1 MPSTFE
7 NPDLE
12 QQFREAEKRVT
23 SGDPAAIELLSHLCH
38 RLPDDARPRFLLGA
52 LFERLERFEDSL
64 RALNAALQRDGGQ
77 VQVIAAKVRVLD
89 LLGQNAEAERFLS
102 AALRDQPRSSRL
114 WANLGVLLEK
124 RNEFAGALAAYD
136 QALELDNANKSAR
149 VNRGHVLS
157 AMKRLDEA
165 LANNLM
171 LVETYPADAFAHY
184 NLAEVLLALRRYDE
198 VAEACD
204 RALAIDAGYAKA
216 YVDRGLARAAL
227 GQVAAARSD
236 FEQACRLDAGVM
248 RHFRDGF
255 GGLGSNRLDR
265 IDAGSIF
272 LQVLHE
278 ECKRCDWSRREHFAL
293 HLEELVKAEAEVGR
307 EIANPDVPFML
318 FSHPVREDIRFALSE
333 SAARSV
339 ERDARAEGAAPY
351 VHSRR
356 RRSRI
361 RLGYVSPDFRE
372 HALGFLTRRLYGLHE
387 RERFEVFAYSL
398 QRAAGSLIEKE
409 IASGCNVFSDVS
421 ALTVTDIAAKMYE
434 DGIDIAIDLAGYGAN
449 SRPGVFALR
458 PAPVQV
464 SFLGYP
470 ATLGAD
476 WMDYAI
482 VDGVSCP
489 PGADVQWREKLVR
502 MPFTYVIT
510 DNRQAVDDFGLDRA
524 EVGLPELGFV
534 FCSFNNPYKID
545 PRMFAIWIRL
555 LHATPGAVLWIFA
568 PDETVQRNL
577 RREAENR
584 RCDPARLIFAPPW
597 SHARHLGRLRFADL
611 FLDTHPC
618 NAHTTAADALWANVP
633 LITIPGTTMP
643 SRVASSLLT
652 AAGMPELICR
662 DFEAY
667 EGTALKLANT
677 PGEIERAKQKLA
689 TNRAT
694 FPFFDTES
702 SVTALEQAYAEMW
715 RRFEAGLPAAAFNVV
730 PKSRPAIP
738 SRWY

>member
-1 MPSTFE
+1 MPSPFE
-7 NPDLE
+7 IPDPE
-12 QQFREAEKRVT
+12 QQFREAENRVT
-23 SGDPAAIELLSHLCH
+23 SGDPEAIELLSHLCH
-38 RLPDDARPRFLLGA
+38 RFPDDARPRFLLGA
-52 LFERLERFEDSL
+52 LFERLGRFEESL
-64 RALNAALQRDGGQ
+64 SAQNAALQRDGGH
-77 VQVIAAKVRVLD
+77 VQVIAAKARVLD
-89 LLGQNAEAERFLS
+89 LLGQTAEAERFLS
-102 AALRDQPRSSRL
+102 DALRDQPRSSRL

-136 QALELDNANKSAR
+136 QALALDNANKPAR

-157 AMKRLDEA
+157 ALRRPDEA
-165 LANNLM
+165 LANNRM

-184 NLAEVLLALRRYDE
+184 NLAEVLLALHRYHE

-227 GQVAAARSD
+227 GQVAAARCD
-236 FEQACRLDAGVM
+236 FEQACELDAGVM
-248 RHFRDGF
+248 RHFHDGF
-255 GGLGSNRLDR
+255 GGPGSNRLDR
-265 IDAGSIF
+265 VDAGSIF

-278 ECKRCDWSRREHFAL
+278 ECKRCDWSRRDHFAM
-293 HLEELVKAEAEVGR
+293 HLEALVKTEAKAGR

-318 FSHPVREDIRFALSE
+318 FSHPVREDIRFALSA
-333 SAARSV
+333 SAARTV
-339 ERDARAEGAAPY
+339 ERDARADGAAPY
-351 VHSRR
+351 VHSRK
-356 RRSRI
+356 RRSRL

-372 HALGFLTRRLYGLHE
+372 HAVGFLTRRLYGLHR

-398 QRAAGSLIEKE
+398 QRGTGALLEKE
-409 IASGCNVFSDVS
+409 IATGCDVFSDVS
-421 ALTVTDIAAKMYE
+421 ALTVTNIAAKMYE

-458 PAPVQV
+458 PAPIQV
-464 SFLGYP
+464 SFLGFP

-502 MPFTYVIT
+502 MPYTYFIT
-510 DNRQAVDDFGLDRA
+510 DNRQVVDDLGLDRA
-524 EVGLPELGFV
+524 GAGLPESGFV
-534 FCSFNNPYKID
+534 FCSFNNPYKVD
-545 PRMFAIWIRL
+545 PRMFEIWIRL
-555 LHATPGAVLWIFA
+555 LHATPGAVLWILA
-568 PDETVQRNL
+568 PDETVQKNL
-577 RREAENR
+577 LREAGNR
-584 RCDPARLIFAPPW
+584 GCDPARLIFAPPLP
-597 SHARHLGRLRFADL
+597 HARHLGRLRFADL

-662 DFEAY
+662 DFETY
-667 EGTALKLANT
+667 EAMALKLANT
-677 PGEIERAKQKLA
+677 PGEIERAKQKLVA
-689 TNRAT
+689 NRST

-702 SVTALEQAYAEMW
+702 FVEALEQAYAEMW
-715 RRFEAGLPAAAFNVV
+715 RRFEAGLSPAAFNVV
-730 PKSRPAIP
+730 SQSRPAIP